1 MIKLP
6 EGELRDYLPATMK
19 NDVDMICLSYAI
31 RKETEQLVKYRKATM
46 IYHFIDCVPEPIL
59 DLLAVE
65 LRSLYYSDTLPIKT
79 KRDIVKNTLRWHM
92 QAGTPGA
99 VEEMVKIV
107 FGEGEVVEW
116 PDFDEPP
123 YTPGTFDITTSA
135 RLTPDIL
142 EYFSSIIDRVKNARS
157 HLRRILIKRE
167 WTLQEYSASGVATS
181 PRFPVTNNAAP
192 RSSGALMQEKAVS
205 AVTASPH
212 EGITNNASPR
222 DAGLSMKEHASAVAL
237 AVPHE
242 SVTNHVSA
250 RASLLYASDSAGALA
265 YASPKETVGNTEA
278 AKSSRAKGA
287 AAYFGS
293 SASAAPCMTIENTK
307 AAAQDAAAA
316 NAWAAFS
323 AFSTPMVQITN
334 GKQEKAVWLKYGAQ
348 GAAAFAA
355 HPKITIGK
363 GGMAGNGRDF

>member
-31 RKETEQLVKYRKATM
+31 KKETEQLIKYRKAAM
-46 IYHFIDCVPEPIL
+46 IYRFIDSVPEPVL

-65 LRSLYYSDTLPIKT
+65 LRSLYYSDTLPIET
-79 KRDIVKNTLRWHM
+79 KRSIVKNTLRWHA

-99 VEEMVKIV
+99 VAEMVKIV
-107 FGEGEVVEW
+107 FGEGGVVEW

-123 YTPGTFDITTSA
+123 YTPGTFDIVTNA

-142 EYFSSIIDRVKNARS
+142 EYFTSIIDRVKNVRS
-157 HLRRILIKRE
+157 HLRRIMIKRE
-167 WTLQEYSASGVATS
+167 WLLQEHMASGVVTF

-192 RSSGALMQEKAVS
+192 RDGSVRMQEMPAA

-212 EGITNNASPR
+212 EWITNNAAPR

-242 SVTNHVSA
+242 TVTNHVAA
-250 RASLLYASDSAGALA
+250 RSSPLHASDSAGALA
-265 YASPKETVGNTEA
+265 YASPKETVGNA
-278 AKSSRAKGA
+278 AAEKSSRAHGA
-287 AAYFGS
+287 ASCFGA
-293 SASAAPCMTIENTK
+293 SASATPCMAIGNTK
-307 AAAQDAAAA
+307 ASAQDAAVVNAVAA
-316 NAWAAFS
+316 CSAFS
-323 AFSTPMVQITN
+323 APRVQITN
-334 GKQEKAVWLKYGAQ
+334 GKQERAVWLKYGAQ
-348 GAAAFAA
+348 WAAAFPA
-355 HPKITIGK
+355 HPKITTGK